1 MPSRP
6 PSDFQLNLASRL
18 PTRIES
24 LRILTQ
30 TTGRLRSFT
39 GRMVQASA
47 KPKILIIGDAVA
59 PTGFARVIRSI
70 FEPLHTDYELHQLAT
85 RYDGSPHDCPWNL
98 YPAGKGKSVYG
109 YDQILPLI
117 EQIQP
122 AIVFLLYDIPFQ
134 VPYMEQLRSAQ
145 PQQKIVI
152 YSPVEAGPIAPE
164 IMQRLQGVSHYVLFT
179 QYGRRQIS
187 ESLESVRAHNP
198 EFQFPS
204 LDVIPHGVASD
215 RFFPL
220 PAGSDTATGSI
231 PLRRLNARRAMKLD
245 DEDHL
250 GAFIVMNANR
260 NMPRKRIDLTMQG
273 FADFARDKPRNVK
286 LYLHMATE
294 DSGWNV
300 LILAKR
306 YGIFDRLIMTRADN
320 VRPAFSDEQLNLLYN
335 ACDVGLT
342 TTTGEGWGMVSFE
355 HAATKAAQVV
365 PRHTSLEELWDGA
378 AEFVEPATKLTYPG
392 NLTEGHIVTAHGVA
406 AALQRLYEDED
417 HRNALAEAAYQNAIR
432 PEFKWSS
439 IAARWK
445 RLFTGVTEGA

>member
-1 MPSRP
+1 MG
-6 PSDFQLNLASRL
+6 SDLSPGTNF
-18 PTRIES
+18 
-24 LRILTQ
+24 
-30 TTGRLRSFT
+30 

-70 FEPLHTDYELHQLAT
+70 FEPLCTDYELHQLAT
-85 RYDGSPHDCPWNL
+85 RYDGSPPEYPWKL
-98 YPAGKGKSVYG
+98 YPAGKGQSVYG

-122 AIVFLLYDIPFQ
+122 AIVFLLYDIPYQ
-134 VPYMEQLRSAQ
+134 VPYMKQLRAALPQ
-145 PQQKIVI
+145 PKIVI

-164 IMQRLQGVSHYVLFT
+164 IMQRLQGVSRYVLYT
-179 QYGRRQIS
+179 EYGRHQIT
-187 ESLESVRAHNP
+187 ESLKSVREQNP
-198 EFQFPS
+198 DFQFPT
-204 LDVIPHGVASD
+204 LDVIPHGVDSD

-220 PAGSDTATGSI
+220 DGSSDTANGSI
-231 PLRRLNARRAMKLD
+231 PLRRLNARRALKLD

-250 GAFIVMNANR
+250 GAFIVLNANR

-273 FADFARDKPRNVK
+273 FADFATGKPRNVK

-320 VRPAFSDEQLNLLYN
+320 VRPTFSDEQLNLLYN

-355 HAATKAAQVV
+355 HAATKAAQIV
-365 PRHTSLEELWDGA
+365 PRHTSLAELWDGA
-378 AEFVEPATKLTYPG
+378 AEFVEPTTKLTYPG
-392 NLTEGHIVTAHGVA
+392 NLTEGHIVTSHGVA
-406 AALQRLYEDED
+406 GALQRLYEDHEYRD
-417 HRNALAEAAYQNAIR
+417 ELAEACYRNATR
-432 PEFKWSS
+432 PALNWNS

-445 RLFTGVTEGA
+445 RLFTEVVQAA